1 MPIAKRAA
9 DEVSAI
15 FPKPIKLEFEKIYYP
30 FLLMN
35 KKRYAGLL
43 WTSTEKYDKLD
54 AKGLETV
61 RRDNCLLVRTL
72 VDTCLR
78 KVRSICCCCGCCGDG
93 GCGGGVAMYMLKS
106 FLYFHHY

>member
-78 KVRSICCCCGCCGDG
+78 KVSVLSCTIKYYVLCVLAWMLCLVVINLSI
-93 GCGGGVAMYMLKS
+93 
-106 FLYFHHY
+106 HP